1 MSSTASAASLISVE
15 KVTMRFGGLTAVK
28 DVSVEVPR
36 GTITAVIG
44 PNGAGKTTLFNAI
57 TGVYEPTAGRVLV
70 QGRDPQRQLS
80 QRVLVGAACTGIATA
95 LFLAV
100 LVRVETIWTAA
111 ILDHYKFQQPF
122 PWGKSAAAF
131 LGSLFVG
138 GFVGTWLPLL
148 VGLVLGTAGRM
159 VIWSRTRRTPDVV
172 AGAGVARTFQNIRLF
187 PELSLVENV
196 TVGMDRRLGTGF
208 VAALL
213 ALPSALAERARA
225 RGDAMKLLEFV
236 GLADKAEEAAGNLPY
251 GHQRRLEIARALASR
266 PDVILLDE
274 PAAGMNPTETVDL
287 MRLIRAIRDSG
298 TTVVLIEH
306 HMRVVMGISD
316 RIHVLQYGE
325 KIAEGTPDEI
335 RNDPKCIEAYLGK
348 EELG

>member
-1 MSSTASAASLISVE
+1 MAELLRLEQATI
-15 KVTMRFGGLTAVK
+15 RFGGLTAVN
-28 DVSVEVPR
+28 
-36 GTITAVIG
+36 AVDFAVNEGELCGLIG
-44 PNGAGKTTLFNAI
+44 PNGAGKTTVFNLI
-57 TGVYEPTAGRVLV
+57 TGVYAPTSGRITFAGRDLRGLGV
-70 QGRDPQRQLS
+70 D
-80 QRVLVGAACTGIATA
+80 GI
-95 LFLAV
+95 
-100 LVRVETIWTAA
+100 
-111 ILDHYKFQQPF
+111 
-122 PWGKSAAAF
+122 
-131 LGSLFVG
+131 
-138 GFVGTWLPLL
+138 
-148 VGLVLGTAGRM
+148 VGLG
-159 VIWSRTRRTPDVV
+159 I
-172 AGAGVARTFQNIRLF
+172 ARTFQNIRLF

-196 TVGMDRRLGTGF
+196 TVGMDRRLRTGL

-236 GLADKAEEAAGNLPY
+236 GLAEKSEEAAGNLPY

-266 PDVILLDE
+266 PEVILLDE